1 MESFFLAETTKYLY
15 LLFDPDNFLNNDGGT
30 GTLINTPNGECII
43 DAGGYIFNTEAHPID
58 PAALRCC
65 YDLPRQNLLAGYDTK
80 KFLGDVLEIS
90 SFDGPERDDRQTMPE
105 TNVNQEET
113 RKSIVAEIIKVL
125 NEQKLN
131 KDIMNKKQQQLI
143 TKKERI
149 TTDDSIILPVDK
161 SQRVISP
168 PPGVITSD
176 TLYDAPAKTLT
187 PTADDMNKNLTADT
201 SRNVVEIVDAKP
213 ITDAEVNDSA
223 KHQPDTATTD
233 FAAYDENDTVNQQ
246 QPQPPTTIES
256 FDEDLSKNT
265 STTATA
271 TTASQL
277 KSFVYQDNGLDEV
290 TSTGNT
296 SMLTEFVQSLLKSTL
311 PTKPKFNAQAMLEK
325 IRASGIGANITKN
338 YQLLTCKAQP
348 YLQRITV
355 LGEFY

>member
-15 LLFDPDNFLNNDGGT
+15 LLFDPDNFLNNDGGS
-30 GTLINTPNGECII
+30 GTVINTPSGECII
-43 DAGGYIFNTEAHPID
+43 DSGGYIFNTEAHPID

-65 YDLPRQNLLAGYDTK
+65 YDLPRQNLMAGYDTK

-90 SFDGPERDDRQTMPE
+90 SFDGPERDDRQAMPE

-131 KDIMNKKQQQLI
+131 KDMKDKKQQQLNA
-143 TKKERI
+143 KKDR
-149 TTDDSIILPVDK
+149 TPTDDSIILPIDK
-161 SQRVISP
+161 PDRIISP
-168 PPGVITSD
+168 PPVGDSKSD
-176 TLYDAPAKTLT
+176 KTLT
-187 PTADDMNKNLTADT
+187 PVTDESNNTGKGT
-201 SRNVVEIVDAKP
+201 VVEIFNAQPATPVDANES
-213 ITDAEVNDSA
+213 ADS
-223 KHQPDTATTD
+223 QQETVTTD
-233 FAAYDENDTVNQQ
+233 FAAYDENDTDDKQTK
-246 QPQPPTTIES
+246 PPPAPPTIEES
-256 FDEDLSKNT
+256 SQNNSADGDAAAT
-265 STTATA
+265 TTAN
-271 TTASQL
+271 QL
-277 KSFVYQDNGLDEV
+277 KSFVYQDMSIDEV

-311 PTKPKFNAQAMLEK
+311 PSKPKFNAQAMLEK
-325 IRASGIGANITKN
+325 IRASGIGANLTKN